1 VPKVTF
7 RHPDGSSDIVDVPV
21 DSSVMSAAIN
31 HHVEGIVA
39 ECGGNA
45 MCATCHVYVDP
56 RFTGELPPVGDEEDE
71 MLEGTA
77 SPRTERSRLS
87 CQLTMTE
94 EMVGLTVD
102 IPPSQV

>member
-1 VPKVTF
+1 MPKVTF
-7 RHPDGSSDIVDVPV
+7 RHPDGSIDVVDVPV
-21 DSSVMSAAIN
+21 ASSIMSAAIS
-31 HHVEGIVA
+31 HPVEGIVA

-56 RFTGELPPVGDEEDE
+56 DSTDQLPEMRDEEDE
-71 MLEGTA
+71 MLDGTA

-94 EMVGLTVD
+94 DLAGLVVD
-102 IPPSQV
+102 VPPSQV